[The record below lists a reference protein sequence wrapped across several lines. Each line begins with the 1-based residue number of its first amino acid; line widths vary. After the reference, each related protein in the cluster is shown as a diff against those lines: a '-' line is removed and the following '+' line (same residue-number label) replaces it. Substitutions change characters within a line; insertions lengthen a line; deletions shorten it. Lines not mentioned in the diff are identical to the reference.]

1 LHRRT
6 GTARQGLTAATQYW
20 GVVTMAENVIRQA
33 YSEGFYAD
41 VVQVDLTTTH

>member
-1 LHRRT
+1 
-6 GTARQGLTAATQYW
+6 
-20 GVVTMAENVIRQA
+20 MAENVILQA